1 MAYQGRFFGWRVV
14 WSAFALAMFGW
25 GVGFYGPPVYLHTV
39 IERTGWPLSLVS
51 MAVTVHFLIGA
62 IVIANLPALSRS
74 YGVSRVTS
82 AGALI
87 LAAGVI
93 GWAVATTPSQLLATA
108 ILSGVGWVAM
118 GAAAVNAIVA
128 PWFERARPAALATA
142 YNGASIGG
150 LLFTALWVALIGRV
164 GFVAAA
170 TAMGT
175 VMLIPI
181 CTGRPMKRL
190 VKRVTPVP
198 RRMVSVSQSTIDTS
212 SSPSRVGSPM
222 TSISVILR
230 FAIVKRSALT
240 NRPRGATTMPMAPF
254 TSAGC
259 VSRARCP

>member
-14 WSAFALAMFGW
+14 WSAFALAMLRLLLW
-25 GVGFYGPPVYLHTV
+25 ATGVLHTV

-62 IVIANLPALSRS
+62 IVIANLPALSR
-74 YGVSRVTS
+74 YCGVSRVTS

-93 GWAVATTPSQLLATA
+93 GRAVATTPSQLFATA

-118 GAAAVNAIVA
+118 GAAAVNSIVA

-142 YNGASIGG
+142 YKGASIGR
-150 LLFTALWVALIGRV
+150 LLFTPLWVALIGRV

-175 VMLIPI
+175 VMVIPTMHGTSHEAA
-181 CTGRPMKRL
+181 CEEGERWSRDAWCRYL
-190 VKRVTPVP
+190 S
-198 RRMVSVSQSTIDTS
+198 RRST
-212 SSPSRVGSPM
+212 R
-222 TSISVILR
+222 R
-230 FAIVKRSALT
+230 A
-240 NRPRGATTMPMAPF
+240 RGAA
-254 TSAGC
+254 SD
-259 VSRARCP
+259 RR